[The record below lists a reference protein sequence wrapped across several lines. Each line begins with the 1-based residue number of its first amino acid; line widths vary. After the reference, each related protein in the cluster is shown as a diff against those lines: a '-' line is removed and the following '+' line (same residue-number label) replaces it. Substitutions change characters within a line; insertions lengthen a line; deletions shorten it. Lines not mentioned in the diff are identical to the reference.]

1 MSSTHPN
8 GSTGLPARADSPLA
22 LRHIP
27 FTFNNAEPENSAK
40 QLVQEY
46 SPQWKNEEGEICFK
60 RFTDGITNVLIK
72 ATKRRPG
79 KSDLEV
85 DRDAILMRAYGKGT
99 DVLIDRERELRA
111 HNLLASRG
119 LAPPLLAR
127 FDNGFM
133 YGFIAGHVCSA
144 QDLRKPEIYRQVAK
158 RLGQWHASL
167 PISAITATPSLDA
180 NPHANAEQ
188 KHLAPTKD
196 GQSTRPY
203 PNTWTVL
210 QQWIEALP
218 ETTDKE
224 KERKKVLNVE
234 LEEMSA
240 KLGNTPG
247 LEAGREYVFVHH
259 DLLCGNVIVDLA
271 SSEKEKP
278 VNFIDY
284 EYATPGNAAFDI
296 ANHLAEWAGYD
307 CEHAAV
313 PTKSQRLEFL
323 KHYVGAYRYHS
334 ISDDD
339 NDITMEIDFQKDIEQ
354 LYDQVEL
361 FRGMPGFF
369 WGVWALIQAMIS
381 QIDFD
386 YASYAELR
394 LSEYWAWKEEMDGSR
409 KREGREMHVRE
420 KKWQS
425 E

>member
-1 MSSTHPN
+1 MSSTHHSE
-8 GSTGLPARADSPLA
+8 STGLPARADSPLSM
-22 LRHIP
+22 RHIP
-27 FTFNNAEPENSAK
+27 ITFDNTDPEKSAL
-40 QLVQEY
+40 QLVHEY
-46 SPQWKNEEGEICFK
+46 SPRWKNDEGEIVFK
-60 RFTDGITNVLIK
+60 RFTDGITNVLLK

-79 KSDLEV
+79 KTDLEI
-85 DRDAILMRAYGKGT
+85 DQDAILLRAYGKGT

-111 HNLLASRG
+111 HNLLAARG

-144 QDLRKPEIYRQVAK
+144 QDLRTPEIYRQVAK

-167 PISAITATPSLDA
+167 PISAITATPALDA
-180 NPHANAEQ
+180 EADQ
-188 KHLAPTKD
+188 KHLAPKD

-210 QQWIEALP
+210 QQWIHALP
-218 ETTDKE
+218 ESTE
-224 KERKKVLNVE
+224 EERVRKTVLNVE
-234 LEEMSA
+234 LAEMSER
-240 KLGNTPG
+240 LGDTPG
-247 LEAGREYVFVHH
+247 LEDGKGYVFVHH
-259 DLLCGNVIVDLA
+259 DLLCGNVIVDE
-271 SSEKEKP
+271 SSTAKEKP
-278 VNFIDY
+278 VSFIDY
-284 EYATPGNAAFDI
+284 EYATPGPAAFDI

-307 CEHAAV
+307 CEHDAV

-323 KHYVGAYRYHS
+323 KNYVGSYRYHS
-334 ISDDD
+334 I
-339 NDITMEIDFQKDIEQ
+339 NDEDTIAVEIDFQKDIEQ
-354 LYDQVEL
+354 LYEQVEL

-386 YASYAELR
+386 YTTYAELR
-394 LSEYWAWKEEMDGSR
+394 LGEYWAWKEEMNGAR